1 MAIKKDDINILD
13 LPVVENVAAGDYL
26 VLETPDGT
34 SIIDYENFIIG
45 PENTTLSVT
54 VSTIAS
60 DVVTINENLLNTID
74 TLSTEIYDN
83 FKQVYI
89 GSSTLTI
96 DSGHTATS
104 YLDPIP
110 PKELE
115 FLEDKDFIIIPAN
128 EAACL
133 YPCYISDIVNTDAG
147 WGTFSVYA
155 PFKKNSS
162 TIQGDVTSKL
172 RSKGLT
178 LGGIGNYWL
187 QTSTSGVVTGIDWN
201 GFNEA
206 LNSFIIDN
214 YSTTSQG
221 VQQDNPFNVA
231 QDTVDITADQLD
243 EKPTYII
250 KVVKTY

>member
-54 VSTIAS
+54 VSAIS
-60 DVVTINENLLNTID
+60 NDVATINENLISTID

-89 GSSTLTI
+89 GTANITI

-115 FLEDKDFIIIPAN
+115 FLEDKDFIIMPAN
-128 EAACL
+128 QAACL
-133 YPCYISDIVNTDAG
+133 YPCYITDIINTEAG

-155 PFKKNSS
+155 PFKRNNSVV
-162 TIQGDVTSKL
+162 QGDVNSKL
-172 RSKGLT
+172 IEKGIQFNTSGLA
-178 LGGIGNYWL
+178 L
-187 QTSTSGVVTGIDWN
+187 QTTNGLVCAFNWN
-201 GFNEA
+201 GFEEA
-206 LNSFIIDN
+206 LRNFIVNN
-214 YSTTSQG
+214 YTATSQS
-221 VQQDNPFNVA
+221 VQQDNPLNIS
-231 QDTVDITADQLD
+231 QDDVDFTADQLD
-243 EKPTYII
+243 EKPSYIV
-250 KVVKTY
+250 KVVRTY

>member
-54 VSTIAS
+54 VSAIS
-60 DVVTINENLLNTID
+60 NDVVAINENLLNTID
-74 TLSTEIYDN
+74 TLSTQIYDN

-89 GSSTLTI
+89 GTANITI

-110 PKELE
+110 PKELQ
-115 FLEDKDFIIIPAN
+115 FLEDKDFIIMPAN
-128 EAACL
+128 ETACL
-133 YPCYISDIVNTDAG
+133 YPCYITDIVNSDAG

-155 PFKKNSS
+155 PFKRNNVLLR
-162 TIQGDVTSKL
+162 GHVDSKL
-172 RSKGLT
+172 QSQNKAFTAPPSFYTNNGLIT
-178 LGGIGNYWL
+178 AFDWQSFTDSITNYI
-187 QTSTSGVVTGIDWN
+187 V
-201 GFNEA
+201 
-206 LNSFIIDN
+206 DN
-214 YSTTSQG
+214 FTATSQG
-221 VQQDNPFNVA
+221 VDQSYELTIDNA
-231 QDTVDITADQLD
+231 DTVDFTADDLD
-243 EKPTYII
+243 EKPSYII